1 MCLWQYPRSEENDN
15 LTESESFKSKIRI
28 TGNSLENANTKNLEI
43 AVPLKYLSI
52 FWRTLEML
60 LIDCKINLILTWS
73 ENFVISLAT
82 GKIKFEI
89 SDTKLYVPFVT
100 FSTQDNANPLKKLK
114 WGFKWTIN
122 WLNN

>member
-100 FSTQDNANPLKKLK
+100 FSTQDNANLLKKLK
-114 WGFKWTIN
+114 
-122 WLNN
+122 

>member
-114 WGFKWTIN
+114 WGFKRTIN

>member
-114 WGFKWTIN
+114 WGFKRIIN

>member
-73 ENFVISLAT
+73 ENFVTSLAT

-114 WGFKWTIN
+114 WGFKRTIN

>member
-15 LTESESFKSKIRI
+15 LTESESFKSKIRT

-114 WGFKWTIN
+114 WGFKRTIN

>member
-15 LTESESFKSKIRI
+15 LTESESFKSKIRT

-100 FSTQDNANPLKKLK
+100 FSTQDNANLLKKLK
-114 WGFKWTIN
+114 WGFKRTIN

>member
-1 MCLWQYPRSEENDN
+1 
-15 LTESESFKSKIRI
+15 
-28 TGNSLENANTKNLEI
+28 
-43 AVPLKYLSI
+43 
-52 FWRTLEML
+52 ML

-114 WGFKWTIN
+114 WGFKRTIN